1 MSIHP
6 LRPFTLKD
14 RCVFIERHGTE
25 TQIQDLRKARTVF
38 TLHGIEGPDFDRFPA
53 DLKEYRERVPQ
64 LRGKMPALQ
73 ALIQDAGISDNTY
86 KQCWRA
92 GKRLVEIGTGAAA
105 EKQERKS
112 RDDDWASFLETVDK
126 LVVAGFVHPQRRV
139 SLTFLV
145 DHCRAMNISLR
156 SINSTMV
163 RRWMENSD
171 ASQRRRLKSGL
182 RALDHLRSTSRLRPL
197 LPVNPVAP
205 PPKQRGRLKELP
217 VGLQVQIER
226 GVQIAAK
233 EQVHDEKFK
242 HLAEPLAGA
251 TAANY
256 KASLTFYLHTLLKIE
271 PGFVE
276 SRELAP
282 AFTQPRA
289 EAVFA
294 AWQAGAKVTKR
305 TRFSYASNIAILLD
319 RNGHPEEAEIIS
331 GLIKVLLPFRQGRAE
346 NSIMSP
352 KVKRWCESLLREPN
366 KSKKFQIQHYYFFER
381 ARKALDEAMQQG
393 IDLLPLS
400 NPAELKTL
408 PKQDRTKV
416 KFLLKKA
423 RMFGLMA
430 AYSAIALEGA
440 PFRRMNML
448 TLRHSGPN
456 KTMHLNFS
464 GSTRRIIIKFPN
476 DELKNGVR
484 LSERGEQLEPIEIV
498 RRGKGDVALDI
509 IEFYLREIRPLF
521 PEADK
526 THCFFPPLTQAKNAE
541 DGFNKGTFYLWLAEA
556 SAEIGLPMTS
566 HNYRHGYCSI
576 DINEGRRSM
585 EDLAKI
591 LGDTVAVVQRNY
603 AWINSK
609 QSVEN
614 VQRDVAQRRTMIA
627 KAKGVV

>member
-14 RCVFIERHGTE
+14 RCVFIERHGTK

-73 ALIQDAGISDNTY
+73 ALIQAAGISDNTY

-126 LVVAGFVHPQRRV
+126 LVAARFVLPQTRV
-139 SLTFLV
+139 SLTFLA
-145 DHCRAMNISLR
+145 DHCRAIDIPLR
-156 SINSTMV
+156 SINSTLV
-163 RRWMENSD
+163 RQWMENGD
-171 ASQRRRLKSGL
+171 ASQRKRLKSGL
-182 RALDHLRSTSRLRPL
+182 RTLDHLRSTPRLRPL
-197 LPVNPVAP
+197 LPANPVAP

-217 VGLQVQIER
+217 VNLQVLIER
-226 GVQIAAK
+226 SVEVAAK
-233 EQVHDEKFK
+233 EQVEDEKFK
-242 HLAEPLAGA
+242 HLAKPLADA
-251 TAANY
+251 TAASY
-256 KASLTFYLHTLLKIE
+256 KAALSSYFHTLLEVEKSFAESLKFQIY
-271 PGFVE
+271 FTQSRVE
-276 SRELAP
+276 S
-282 AFTQPRA
+282 
-289 EAVFA
+289 VFA
-294 AWQAGAKVTKR
+294 AWQTGTNISKR
-305 TRFSYASNIAILLD
+305 TKFSYASDVAIVLA
-319 RNGHPEEAEIIS
+319 RNGHAEEADFVA
-331 GLIKVLLPFRQGRAE
+331 GLIKVLPTFKLGRAE
-346 NSIMSP
+346 NKIMSA
-352 KVKRWCESLLREPN
+352 KVKRWCQSLLRKPDKN
-366 KSKKFQIQHYYFFER
+366 KKFQIQHFYFFEQ
-381 ARKALDEAMQQG
+381 AREALDEAKRLG
-393 IDLLPLS
+393 LDPVALS
-400 NPAELKTL
+400 KPEELKNL
-408 PKQDRTKV
+408 PKHERAYPR
-416 KFLLKKA
+416 LLLRKA

-448 TLRHSGPN
+448 TLRHTGPN
-456 KTMHLNFS
+456 KTMHLHLS
-464 GSTRRIIIKFPN
+464 GSPQRVIIKFPN
-476 DELKNGVR
+476 DELKNGAH
-484 LSERGEQLEPIEIV
+484 LSERGEELEPIEIV
-498 RRGKGDVALDI
+498 KRGKGDIALEI
-509 IEFYLREIRPLF
+509 IGFYLREIRPLF
-521 PEADK
+521 QEADK
-526 THCFFPPLTQAKNAE
+526 THCFFPPLTTAKNAE
-541 DGFNKGTFYLWLAEA
+541 DGFCKGTFYLWLAEA

-614 VQRDVAQRRTMIA
+614 VQRDVAQRRAMIA
-627 KAKGVV
+627 KAKGVF